1 MVRPVS
7 CAVLLILGLCRAY
20 AQSPQ
25 QIEFFEKNI
34 RPLLAE
40 KCYACHS
47 ADTMAMGELR
57 LDSQAAVRKG
67 GSRGAAIAPSD
78 PEGSLLIR
86 AVRYRSLDLRMPP
99 TGKLADD
106 EIADLE
112 AWVRMGAPDPRAGE
126 RTPQAREEKIDMQSG
141 REFWSFQP
149 VRDPAPPAVRNPAW
163 ARSDIDR
170 FILAKL
176 EAQRLR
182 PAPEADRRTLLRR
195 VTFDLTGLPPT
206 PEEIEAFLSD
216 PSPRAYE
223 KVVERL
229 LASPHYGERWGRH
242 WLDLVRWAE
251 TNGHEFDNNKLDA
264 WRYRD
269 YVIDAFNSDLPYN
282 RFLKE
287 QIAGDLMPQRL
298 AADGTYAVNPIAS
311 GVFWLW
317 EVLNS
322 PTDSVKARAD
332 QIDNQIDVMT
342 KAAQGLTV
350 ACARCHDH
358 KFDPIPTEDYY
369 SLFGIFQSTHMNE
382 KCIDSPQRAARI
394 QSVNRMIGDIQK
406 DVRSHLQPALKRL
419 AATVAERYLAA
430 APKIVS
436 TDARPGKRVGACPV
450 PSAPEPEDAPKTVA
464 EDTESRAP
472 VAPFSKQPA
481 AQADAAPES
490 PEGMDAEINY
500 ALTEPSHPLF
510 LFARVTEPGSAD
522 FAGRLD
528 HMRREMR
535 EWAAKADRKHPLWA
549 ERGDVVYEDFES
561 GYSRWQV
568 SGAAFGA
575 EPARMVPPNLN
586 LAGYAGQALAS
597 SFGNGADAL
606 LGTLTTEKF
615 RMPARFVHVR
625 MAGPQYSPK
634 DKEDAKVRFTVI
646 ADEHKSGHAMAD
658 GSGRLQWKTI
668 AMTKEYGRIC
678 YLEIVDRDRRGSAAV
693 ERIVFSKNCAP
704 PPIAGKPDE
713 RILAFLERDDIQSL
727 EDLARA
733 YQGLAQDLAAAK
745 NRTPADEALLASLL
759 GLRRL
764 EDAASAL
771 DEIETR
777 WVEELFSY
785 RDRAAEN
792 IPPSTFAMT
801 SMDYEPADSPIHVR
815 GNHKNPGAIA
825 PRRFLQ
831 AVSGSD
837 RKPFANGS
845 GRLELAERI
854 AGSENPLTARVMVN
868 RVWKHHFGKG
878 IVATP
883 DNFGKTG
890 ARPTHPDL
898 LDRLATRFMKNG
910 WSIKDLQ
917 RAIVFS
923 SAYRQSSAASAK
935 TQKSDPA
942 NRWLSY
948 MPVRRLEAEAIR
960 DSVLAVA
967 GTLNRKVGGPSVMPH
982 ISEFQDGRGKP
993 KPGGP
998 LDGMGRRS
1006 IYIQVRRNF
1015 LTPLLL
1021 AFDYPLPIST
1031 IGRRGVSAVP
1041 SQALTLL
1048 NNEFVNTQ
1056 AAHWAQREIETHSR
1070 AKDRID
1076 DMYVR
1081 AFGREPLQ
1089 KEVARI
1095 RRFLAEQGRARGV
1108 SGDDDPQV
1116 WTDLAHALLNTS
1128 EFIFIR

>member
-1 MVRPVS
+1 MLRSVIFAAAPLLWL
-7 CAVLLILGLCRAY
+7 CAAY

-34 RPLLAE
+34 RPVLAE

-47 ADTMAMGELR
+47 AGTMAMGGLR
-57 LDSQAAVRKG
+57 LDSKAAARKG
-67 GSRGAAIAPSD
+67 GSRGAALVPSD
-78 PEGSLLIR
+78 PDGSLLIR

-112 AWVRMGAPDPRAGE
+112 AWVRMGAPDPRTGE
-126 RTPQAREEKIDMQSG
+126 RPPQAPQEKIDVESG
-141 REFWSFQP
+141 RGFWSFQP
-149 VRDPAPPAVRNPAW
+149 VRDPQAPAAPAA
-163 ARSDIDR
+163 ARAPSDIDR

-176 EAQRLR
+176 EAERLR
-182 PAPEADRRTLLRR
+182 PAAEADRRTLLRR
-195 VTFDLTGLPPT
+195 VTFDLIGLPPT
-206 PEEIEAFLSD
+206 PEEIDAFLTD
-216 PSPRAYE
+216 TSPRAYE

-242 WLDLVRWAE
+242 WLDLARWAE

-282 RFLKE
+282 QFLKE
-287 QIAGDLMPQRL
+287 QIAGDLLPQRL
-298 AADGTYAVNPIAS
+298 AADGTHVVNPIAS
-311 GVFWLW
+311 GIFWLW

-332 QIDNQIDVMT
+332 RIDNQIDVISKT
-342 KAAQGLTV
+342 AQGLTV

-358 KFDPIPTEDYY
+358 KFDPIPTADYY
-369 SLFGIFQSTHMNE
+369 SLFGIFQSTHMSE
-382 KCIDSPQRAARI
+382 RCIDSPRRAARI
-394 QSVNRMIGDIQK
+394 QDADRTIGDIQK

-419 AATVAERYLAA
+419 AATVAARYMAA
-430 APKIVS
+430 APRIAPR
-436 TDARPGKRVGACPV
+436 DAESRARVGACPV
-450 PSAPEPEDAPKTVA
+450 PPAAEPEVKDEEP
-464 EDTESRAP
+464 RAP
-472 VAPFSKQPA
+472 VVARSRQPA
-481 AQADAAPES
+481 KEPKDASEDPGGIA
-490 PEGMDAEINY
+490 AELHY
-500 ALTEPSHPLF
+500 ALTEPSNPLF
-510 LFARVTEPGSAD
+510 PFARMAEPGADD

-528 HMRREMR
+528 RMRREMR
-535 EWAAKADRKHPLWA
+535 DWTAKADRNHPLWA
-549 ERGDVVYEDFES
+549 ERGDVIYEDFES
-561 GYSRWQV
+561 GYAKWQV

-575 EPARMVPPNLN
+575 EPARIVPPNLN
-586 LAGYAGQALAS
+586 LAGHAGHALAS
-597 SFGNGADAL
+597 SFGNGADSL
-606 LGTLTTEKF
+606 VGTLTTGNF

-625 MAGPQYSPK
+625 MAGAQYPPE
-634 DKEDAKVRFTVI
+634 DKENAKIRFTVV
-646 ADEHKSGHAMAD
+646 ADEHKSGHMMAD
-658 GSGRLQWKTI
+658 GSGRLKWKSI
-668 AMTKEYGRIC
+668 AMTKERGRIC
-678 YLEIVDRDRRGSAAV
+678 YLEIIDRDRRGSLAV
-693 ERIVFSKNCAP
+693 DRIVFSKSCAP

-713 RILAFLERDDIQSL
+713 RISAFLERGGVQSL

-733 YQGLAQDLAAAK
+733 YQRLAENLAAEK
-745 NRTPADEALLASLL
+745 NRAPADEALLAALL

-764 EDAASAL
+764 EDAAAAL
-771 DEIETR
+771 DDPETR
-777 WVEELFSY
+777 RLEELFSY
-785 RDRAAEN
+785 RDRAAN
-792 IPPSTFAMT
+792 DIPPSAFAMT
-801 SMDYEPADSPIHVR
+801 SMDYEPADSPIHIR

-831 AVSGSD
+831 IVADGD
-837 RKPFANGS
+837 RKPFVNGS

-854 AGSENPLTARVMVN
+854 ASDKNPLTARVMVN
-868 RVWKHHFGKG
+868 RIWKHHFGKG

-898 LDRLATRFMKNG
+898 LDRLATRFMNSG
-910 WSIKDLQ
+910 WSIKYLQ
-917 RAIVFS
+917 RTIVLS
-923 SAYRQSSAASAK
+923 SAYRRSSAASAEARER
-935 TQKSDPA
+935 DPA
-942 NRWLSY
+942 NQWLSY

-960 DSVLAVA
+960 DAVLAVA
-967 GTLNRKVGGPSVMPH
+967 GALNRKIGGPSVLPH

-993 KPGGP
+993 EPGGP

-1006 IYIQVRRNF
+1006 VYIQVRRNF

-1041 SQALTLL
+1041 SQALMLL
-1048 NNEFVNTQ
+1048 NNEFVNMQ
-1056 AAHWAQREIETHSR
+1056 AARWAQREIETHGR
-1070 AKDRID
+1070 AKARIG

-1081 AFGREPLQ
+1081 AFGREPLEE
-1089 KEVARI
+1089 EVTRI
-1095 RRFLAEQGRARGV
+1095 RRFLAKQRRARGV
-1108 SGDDDPQV
+1108 SGDDPRV

>member
-1 MVRPVS
+1 MLRS
-7 CAVLLILGLCRAY
+7 GFCAAVLFLSLSGAY

-25 QIEFFEKNI
+25 QIEFFERNV
-34 RPLLAE
+34 RPLLVE
-40 KCYACHS
+40 KCYACHG
-47 ADTMAMGELR
+47 AGAVAMGGLR
-57 LDSQAAVRKG
+57 LDSKAGVRQG
-67 GSRGAAIAPSD
+67 GSRGPAVAPSD

-86 AVRYRSLDLRMPP
+86 AVRYRSLELRMPP
-99 TGKLADD
+99 SGKLADD

-112 AWVRMGAPDPRAGE
+112 AWVRMGAPDPREGGQPEQA
-126 RTPQAREEKIDMQSG
+126 PQEEIDMESG
-141 REFWSFQP
+141 RRFWSFQP
-149 VRDPAPPAVRNPAW
+149 VRDPEPPTVPGAAR
-163 ARSDIDR
+163 ARSAIDR

-176 EAQRLR
+176 AAEGLR
-182 PAPEADRRTLLRR
+182 PAAEADLRTLLRR

-206 PEEIEAFLSD
+206 PEEIEAFLAD
-216 PSPRAYE
+216 ASPRAYE
-223 KVVERL
+223 TVVERL

-269 YVIDAFNSDLPYN
+269 YVIDAFNSDLPYD

-298 AADGTYAVNPIAS
+298 AAGGAHAVNPIAS

-332 QIDNQIDVMT
+332 QIDNQIDVIA
-342 KAAQGLTV
+342 KASQGLTV

-358 KFDPIPTEDYY
+358 KFDPIPTADYY
-369 SLFGIFQSTHMNE
+369 SLFGIFQSTHMSE
-382 KCIDSPQRAARI
+382 RCIDSPQRAARI
-394 QSVNRMIGDIQK
+394 QAADRTIGDIQK

-419 AATVAERYLAA
+419 AATAAARYLAA
-430 APKIVS
+430 APMIVS
-436 TDARPGKRVGACPV
+436 RDAYPEARVGVCPV
-450 PSAPEPEDAPKTVA
+450 PTAA
-464 EDTESRAP
+464 EDEKPRAP
-472 VAPFSKQPA
+472 LA
-481 AQADAAPES
+481 ARTAASAAPAPGS
-490 PEGMDAEINY
+490 PEAMAAEIQY

-510 LFARVTEPGSAD
+510 LFARVTEPGSPD

-535 EWAAKADRKHPLWA
+535 EWAAKADPEHPLWA
-549 ERGDVVYEDFES
+549 ERGDEIYDDFEA
-561 GYSRWQV
+561 GYANWQV

-575 EPARMVPPNLN
+575 APARFVPPNLN
-586 LAGYAGQALAS
+586 LAGHAGQALAS
-597 SFGNGADAL
+597 SFGNGADTL
-606 LGTLTTEKF
+606 VGTLTTGKF

-625 MAGPQYSPK
+625 MAGSRYSPR
-634 DKEDAKVRFTVI
+634 DKENAKIRFTVV
-646 ADEHKSGHAMAD
+646 ADEHKSGHATAD
-658 GSGRLQWKTI
+658 GSGRLQWRSI

-693 ERIVFSKNCAP
+693 DRIVFSESCGP

-713 RILAFLERDDIQSL
+713 RILAFLESGDIRSPA
-727 EDLARA
+727 DLARA
-733 YQGLAQDLAAAK
+733 YQRLAEELAAAK
-745 NRTPADEALLASLL
+745 DRTPANEALLAALL

-764 EDAASAL
+764 EDAAVAL
-771 DEIETR
+771 DELETR
-777 WVEELFSY
+777 WIEEMFSF
-785 RDRAAEN
+785 RNRAAES
-792 IPPSTFAMT
+792 IPLSAFAMT
-801 SMDYEPADSPIHVR
+801 SMDYKPADSPIHVR
-815 GNHKNPGAIA
+815 GNHKNPGETA

-831 AVSGSD
+831 VVSGGD

-845 GRLELAERI
+845 GRLELAQRI
-854 AGSENPLTARVMVN
+854 ASADNPLTARVMVN

-898 LDRLATRFMKNG
+898 LDHLATRFMRSG

-917 RAIVFS
+917 RAIVLS
-923 SAYRQSSAASAK
+923 STYRQSSAASAEARRR
-935 TQKSDPA
+935 DPA
-942 NRWLSY
+942 NRRLSH

-960 DSVLAVA
+960 DAVLAVA
-967 GTLNRKVGGPSVMPH
+967 GALDRKVGGPSVMPH

-998 LDGMGRRS
+998 LDGKGRRS
-1006 IYIQVRRNF
+1006 VYIQVRRNF

-1031 IGRRGVSAVP
+1031 IGQRGVSAVP
-1041 SQALTLL
+1041 SQALMLL
-1048 NNEFVNTQ
+1048 NNEFVNVQ
-1056 AAHWAQREIETHSR
+1056 AARWAKREIETHDR
-1070 AKDRID
+1070 AEDRIG
-1076 DMYVR
+1076 DMYLR
-1081 AFGREPLQ
+1081 AFAREPLA
-1089 KEVARI
+1089 EETARI
-1095 RRFLAEQGRARGV
+1095 RGFLAEQGRARGAA
-1108 SGDDDPQV
+1108 GANDPRV
-1116 WTDLAHALLNTS
+1116 WTDLAHALFNTS